1 MKEPIQETQKKSLS
15 VAKVLSSWCAANAAM
30 EQHQSQRMPAQ
41 RNQKSTNQNKKQK
54 NNKKQQKTKATHKQY
69 NY

>member
-1 MKEPIQETQKKSLS
+1 MKEPIQETQKKNDGLS

-41 RNQKSTNQNKKQK
+41 
-54 NNKKQQKTKATHKQY
+54 
-69 NY
+69 